1 MKGSYKKLF
10 FTIFILVLLVVI
22 LQKYYGNRLDPTIIT
37 DKLDLGPACNVPL
50 QISSEDQNNNAIPDA
65 LDLVQGA
72 RQEVAGGTIYDA
84 SYYSGG
90 YPPQGQGCCT
100 DVIWRAFE
108 AAGYDFKAMV
118 DEDIKNYP
126 EAYGITGTRP
136 DPDIDF
142 RRVKNLQ
149 IFFKRHGQELTT
161 EVKPGEVENLK
172 QWQPGD
178 IVVFGDPLEHIGI
191 ISDKRLKSGV
201 PLVIH
206 NGGPRASEANAL
218 QLWPSKIIYHFRF
231 FTEKPAI

>member
-1 MKGSYKKLF
+1 VKRSYKQLF
-10 FTIFILVLLVVI
+10 FTIFILILLVVI
-22 LQKYYGNRLDPTIIT
+22 WQEYYGNRLDPTIIT
-37 DKLDLGPACNVPL
+37 DKLELGPACQVPL
-50 QISSEDQNNNAIPDA
+50 QISSEDHNSNNIPDA

-72 RQEVAGGTIYDA
+72 RQEVEIGTVYDA
-84 SYYSGG
+84 SFYSGG
-90 YPPQGQGCCT
+90 YPPQDKGCCT

-126 EAYGITGTRP
+126 GAYGTTGRQP

-149 IFFKRHGQELTT
+149 VFFKHHGQELTT

-178 IVVFGDPLEHIGI
+178 IVVFGNPLEHIGI

>member
-1 MKGSYKKLF
+1 MKRSKKLF
-10 FTIFILVLLVVI
+10 FGIFILVLLLVI
-22 LQKYYGNRLDPTIIT
+22 LQEHYGDRLDPTIIT
-37 DKLDLGPACNVPL
+37 DKLDLGPTCQVPL
-50 QISSEDQNNNAIPDA
+50 LISSEDRNGNNIPDA

-72 RQEVAGGTIYDA
+72 HREVERGTLYDA
-84 SYYSGG
+84 SYYAGG
-90 YPPQGQGCCT
+90 YPPEDKGCCT

-108 AAGYDFKAMV
+108 VAGYDFKAML
-118 DEDIKNYP
+118 DEDIKSCP
-126 EAYGITGTRP
+126 EAYGVTGKQP

-149 IFFKRHGQELTT
+149 VFFKRYGQEFTT
-161 EVKPGEVENLK
+161 EVKPGDVENLK

-191 ISDKRLKSGV
+191 ISDQRLKSGV

-206 NGGPRASEANAL
+206 NGGPRASESNAL

>member
-1 MKGSYKKLF
+1 MKRSKKLF
-10 FTIFILVLLVVI
+10 FGIFILVLLLVI
-22 LQKYYGNRLDPTIIT
+22 LQEHYGDRLDLTIIT
-37 DKLDLGPACNVPL
+37 DKLDLGPTCQVPL
-50 QISSEDQNNNAIPDA
+50 LISSEDRNGNNIPDA

-72 RQEVAGGTIYDA
+72 HREVERGTLYDA
-84 SYYSGG
+84 SYYAGG
-90 YPPQGQGCCT
+90 YPPEDKGCCT

-108 AAGYDFKAMV
+108 VAGYDFKAML
-118 DEDIKNYP
+118 DEDIKSCP
-126 EAYGITGTRP
+126 EAYGVTGKQP

-149 IFFKRHGQELTT
+149 IFFKRYGQEFTT
-161 EVKPGEVENLK
+161 EVKPGDVENLK

-191 ISDKRLKSGV
+191 ISDQRLKSGV

-206 NGGPRASEANAL
+206 NGGPRASESNAL

-231 FTEKPAI
+231 FTENPAI

>member
-1 MKGSYKKLF
+1 MKRSYKQLF
-10 FTIFILVLLVVI
+10 FGLFILVLLVVI
-22 LQKYYGNRLDPTIIT
+22 LQEYYGDRLDPTLIG
-37 DKLDLGPACNVPL
+37 DKLDWGPVCQVPL
-50 QISSEDQNNNAIPDA
+50 QISSEDRNGNNVPDA

-72 RQEVAGGTIYDA
+72 RQEVERGTLYDG

-90 YPPQGQGCCT
+90 YPPAGKGCCT

-108 AAGYDFKAMV
+108 AAGYDFKAML

-126 EAYGITGTRP
+126 EAYGITGKQP

-149 IFFKRHGQELTT
+149 VFFKCHGQELTT
-161 EVKPGEVENLK
+161 EIKPGEVENLK

-191 ISDKRLKSGV
+191 ISDQRLKSGV

-231 FTEKPAI
+231 FT

>member
-1 MKGSYKKLF
+1 MKRSYKQVF
-10 FTIFILVLLVVI
+10 FGLFILVLLVVI
-22 LQKYYGNRLDPTIIT
+22 WQEYFGNRLDPTMIT
-37 DKLDLGPACNVPL
+37 DKLDLGPVCQVPL
-50 QISSEDQNNNAIPDA
+50 QISSEDNNDNDIPDA

-72 RQEVAGGTIYDA
+72 RQEVEQGTIYDA

-90 YPPQGQGCCT
+90 YPPEGKGCCT
-100 DVIWRAFE
+100 DVIWRALE
-108 AAGYDFKAMV
+108 ATGHDFKTML

-126 EAYGITGTRP
+126 EAYGITGKQP

-178 IVVFGDPLEHIGI
+178 IVVFGDPLEHVGI
-191 ISDKRLKSGV
+191 ISDQRLKSGV

-206 NGGPRASEANAL
+206 NGGPRASEVNAL

-231 FTEKPAI
+231 FNEKPAV